1 MANDNRLIIN
11 DSFEYGYKI
20 VSNNVE
26 GRRVHSIV
34 DRFGNIL
41 DFFFDDEPK
50 LIPISYEKCFAL
62 GNDKHGKNQ
71 FCKLFSSYRDPEKN
85 GCERITSFQEVS
97 GIHKINNDRLLLL
110 TSNGLCFFDTND
122 LEQASDFFDSLRP
135 AKNDKNGLW
144 IYEKKVTSSDAE
156 YTTSLFGVIS
166 LDGSIHPTCYDTFF
180 KKEISVDSYKCGFKP
195 YDIIITD
202 DVIAALDERQKEDQM
217 KATRKVNS
225 LIKSIEKQRTN
236 NK

>member
-85 GCERITSFQEVS
+85 GCEKITSFQEVS

-122 LEQASDFFDSLRP
+122 LEQASDFFDSQVMQSIQHLY
-135 AKNDKNGLW
+135 LELSVW
-144 IYEKKVTSSDAE
+144 MEVFIQLVMIHSLKKK
-156 YTTSLFGVIS
+156 YQL
-166 LDGSIHPTCYDTFF
+166 IHINADLNHM
-180 KKEISVDSYKCGFKP
+180 I
-195 YDIIITD
+195 
-202 DVIAALDERQKEDQM
+202 LLLLM
-217 KATRKVNS
+217 M
-225 LIKSIEKQRTN
+225 
-236 NK
+236 